1 MNVKDISILIK
12 KEFPYDL
19 TSGQENLCFKLSEFI
34 LDKNKESLFQI
45 KGYAG
50 TGKTTIV
57 SSLVKI
63 LPQLYIKSVLLAP
76 TGRAAKVLSSYS
88 EKKAF
93 TIHKKI
99 YRPHIGSDGSI
110 LLKLLDNLHK
120 NTIFIVDEASM
131 IPDASVSGGHSLFS
145 MRDLL
150 DDLIRYI
157 YNKQNCRLILI
168 GDTAQLPPV
177 GSEISPALDTDF
189 LKNTYPF
196 NIYSFELKEVVRQ
209 SLKSGILSNAT
220 SLRKKINS
228 GDYDIPLFTID
239 NCDDVFN
246 IIGTELQ
253 DEIFSAYSNYG
264 EEGTIIITRSNK
276 RANIYNRE
284 IRNRILFRE
293 EEISAGDLL
302 MVVRNNYFW
311 VDKNSKV
318 GFIANGD
325 IFELLKIYKYE
336 DYYGFRFADVSIR
349 LLDYPDEKEI
359 DLKIMLN
366 TLTSETPSLS
376 FNDNRKLFDEIIKD
390 YEDIPKKRS
399 RVEKV
404 KNSPFFNAL
413 QVKFAYALTC
423 HKTQGG
429 QWESVFIDQGYL
441 RDDMIDK
448 EYLRWL
454 YTATTRA
461 TKKLQ
466 LINFSENF
474 IKL

>member
-1 MNVKDISILIK
+1 MNVNGISNLIK
-12 KEFPYDL
+12 KQFPYNL
-19 TSGQENLCFKLSEFI
+19 TSGQESLSHKLSEFI
-34 LDKNKESLFQI
+34 LDKDEKSLFQI

-63 LPQLYIKSVLLAP
+63 LPQLNIKSVLLAP

-88 EKKAF
+88 GKKAF

-99 YRPHIGSDGSI
+99 YRPQTGSDGTVI
-110 LLKLLDNLHK
+110 LKLQDNLHK

-131 IPDASVSGGHSLFS
+131 IPDASASGNHSLFS

-150 DDLIRYI
+150 NDLIQYV
-157 YNKQNCRLILI
+157 YNKENCRLILI

-177 GSEISPALDTDF
+177 GSDISPALDTNL
-189 LKNTYPF
+189 LKNIYPF
-196 NIYSFELKEVVRQ
+196 KIYSFELKEVVRQ
-209 SLKSGILSNAT
+209 SLQSGILANAT
-220 SLRKKINS
+220 SLRKKINLEK
-228 GDYDIPLFTID
+228 YDIPLFSTED
-239 NCDDVFN
+239 CDDVFN
-246 IIGTELQ
+246 INGLELQ
-253 DEIFSAYSNYG
+253 DEIYNSYSEYG
-264 EEGTIIITRSNK
+264 EESTIIITRSNK
-276 RANIYNRE
+276 RANIYNQE

-311 VDKNSKV
+311 LDSNSKA

-325 IFELLKIYKYE
+325 IIELLRIYKYE
-336 DYYGFRFADVSIR
+336 ELYGFRFADVSVR
-349 LLDYPDEKEI
+349 FVDYPDEKEI

-376 FNDNRKLFDEIIKD
+376 FNDNRKLFEEILKD
-390 YEDIPKKRS
+390 HEDLPRKRN
-399 RVEKV
+399 RIEKV

-413 QVKFAYALTC
+413 QIKFAYALTC

-429 QWESVFIDQGYL
+429 QWKSVFIDQGYL

-466 LINFSENF
+466 LINFNENL
-474 IKL
+474 II

>member
-1 MNVKDISILIK
+1 MNTNSISNLIK
-12 KEFPYDL
+12 KQFPYEL
-19 TSGQENLCFKLSEFI
+19 TSGQESLISMLSKFI
-34 LDKNKESLFQI
+34 LDKDEDSLFQI

-63 LPQLYIKSVLLAP
+63 LPQLDIRSVLLAP

-88 EKKAF
+88 GKNAF

-99 YRPHIGSDGSI
+99 YRPQTASDGTI
-110 LLKLLDNLHK
+110 VLKLQLNLHK
-120 NTIFIVDEASM
+120 NTLFIVDEASM
-131 IPDASVSGGHSLFS
+131 IPDASASGNYSLFAP
-145 MRDLL
+145 RDLL
-150 DDLIRYI
+150 DDLIQYV
-157 YNKQNCRLILI
+157 YNKENCRLILI

-177 GSEISPALDTDF
+177 GSDISPALDTNL
-189 LKNTYPF
+189 LKNIYPF
-196 NIYSFELKEVVRQ
+196 KIHSFELKEVVRQ
-209 SLKSGILSNAT
+209 SLQSGILANAT

-228 GDYDIPLFTID
+228 GKYDIPLFSID
-239 NCDDVFN
+239 DCDDVFN
-246 IIGTELQ
+246 INGTELQ
-253 DEIFSAYSNYG
+253 DEINTSYSGFG
-264 EEGTIIITRSNK
+264 EENTIIITRSNK
-276 RANIYNRE
+276 RANIYNQE

-311 VDKNSKV
+311 IDTNSKA

-325 IFELLKIYKYE
+325 IIELLKIFKHE
-336 DYYGFRFADVSIR
+336 DIYGFRFADVTVR
-349 LLDYPDEKEI
+349 LVDYPDEKEI

-366 TLTSETPSLS
+366 TLTSVTPSLS
-376 FNDNRKLFDEIIKD
+376 FDDNRKLFEEILKD
-390 YEDIPKKRS
+390 YEDIPRKRS

-413 QVKFAYALTC
+413 QIKFAYALTC

-429 QWESVFIDQGYL
+429 QWKSVFIDQGYL
-441 RDDMIDK
+441 LDDMIDK

-461 TKKLQ
+461 TEKLQ
-466 LINFSENF
+466 LINFNENL
-474 IKL
+474 IE

>member
-1 MNVKDISILIK
+1 MNVNGISNLIK
-12 KEFPYDL
+12 KQFPYNL
-19 TSGQENLCFKLSEFI
+19 TSGQESLISMLSEFI
-34 LDKNKESLFQI
+34 LDKDERSPFQI

-63 LPQLYIKSVLLAP
+63 LPQLNIKSVLLAP

-88 EKKAF
+88 GKKAF

-99 YRPHIGSDGSI
+99 YRPQTGSDGTI
-110 LLKLLDNLHK
+110 ALKLQDNLHK

-131 IPDASVSGGHSLFS
+131 IPDASASGNHSLFAS
-145 MRDLL
+145 RDLL
-150 DDLIRYI
+150 DDLIQYV
-157 YNKQNCRLILI
+157 YNKENCRLILI

-177 GSEISPALDTDF
+177 GSDISPALDTDL
-189 LKNTYPF
+189 LKNIYPF
-196 NIYSFELKEVVRQ
+196 KIYSFELKEVVRQ
-209 SLKSGILSNAT
+209 SLQSGILTNAT

-228 GDYDIPLFTID
+228 GKYDIPLFSIED
-239 NCDDVFN
+239 CDDVFN
-246 IIGTELQ
+246 INGLELQ
-253 DEIFSAYSNYG
+253 DEIYNSYSEYG
-264 EEGTIIITRSNK
+264 EESTIIITRSNK
-276 RANIYNRE
+276 RANIYNQE

-311 VDKNSKV
+311 LDSNSKA

-325 IFELLKIYKYE
+325 IIELLRIYKYE
-336 DYYGFRFADVSIR
+336 ELYGFRFADVSVR
-349 LLDYPDEKEI
+349 LVDYPDEKEI

-376 FNDNRKLFDEIIKD
+376 FNDNRKLFEEIMKD
-390 YEDIPKKRS
+390 HEDLSRKRS
-399 RVEKV
+399 RIEKV

-413 QVKFAYALTC
+413 QIKFAYALTC

-429 QWESVFIDQGYL
+429 QWKSVFIDQGYL

-466 LINFSENF
+466 LINFNENL
-474 IKL
+474 II

>member
-1 MNVKDISILIK
+1 MNVNGISNLIK
-12 KEFPYDL
+12 KQFPYNL
-19 TSGQENLCFKLSEFI
+19 TSGQESLISMLSEFI
-34 LDKNKESLFQI
+34 LDKDEKSLFQI

-63 LPQLYIKSVLLAP
+63 LPQLNIKSVLLAP

-88 EKKAF
+88 GKKAF

-99 YRPHIGSDGSI
+99 YRPHTAGDGTI
-110 LLKLLDNLHK
+110 VLKLQDNLHK

-131 IPDASVSGGHSLFS
+131 IPDASASGNHSLFS

-150 DDLIRYI
+150 DDLIQYV
-157 YNKQNCRLILI
+157 YNKENCRLILI

-177 GSEISPALDTDF
+177 GSDISPALDTNL
-189 LKNTYPF
+189 LKNIYPF
-196 NIYSFELKEVVRQ
+196 KIYSFELKEVVRQ
-209 SLKSGILSNAT
+209 SLQSGILANAT

-228 GDYDIPLFTID
+228 GKYDIPLFSIED
-239 NCDDVFN
+239 CDDVFN
-246 IIGTELQ
+246 INGLELQ
-253 DEIFSAYSNYG
+253 DEIYNSYSEYG
-264 EEGTIIITRSNK
+264 EESTIIITRSNK
-276 RANIYNRE
+276 RANIYNQE

-311 VDKNSKV
+311 LDSNSKA

-325 IFELLKIYKYE
+325 IIELLRIYKYE
-336 DYYGFRFADVSIR
+336 ELYGFRFADVSVR
-349 LLDYPDEKEI
+349 LVDYPDEKEI

-376 FNDNRKLFDEIIKD
+376 FNDNRKLFEEILKD
-390 YEDIPKKRS
+390 HEDLPHKRS
-399 RVEKV
+399 RIEKV

-413 QVKFAYALTC
+413 QIKFAYALTC

-429 QWESVFIDQGYL
+429 QWKSVFIDQGYL

-466 LINFSENF
+466 LINFNENL
-474 IKL
+474 II